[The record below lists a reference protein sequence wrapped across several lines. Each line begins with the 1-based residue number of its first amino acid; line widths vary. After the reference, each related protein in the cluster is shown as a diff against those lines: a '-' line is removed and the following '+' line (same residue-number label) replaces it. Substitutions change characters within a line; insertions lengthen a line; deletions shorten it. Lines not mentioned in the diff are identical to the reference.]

1 MHEKNHIFAA
11 EILNGR
17 SMYSLYRKE
26 IKSYLSSLI
35 GYIFIGVFLIIA
47 GLFLWVFPNIN
58 NILFSNLASL
68 QGLFNTSKF
77 LFLFLVPAITM
88 RTFAEERHRGTLE
101 LLLTKPLTDSHI
113 IAAKFLSSL
122 TLLVIALV
130 PTLLYVISVY
140 NLGSP
145 PGNID
150 LGSTWGSYLGLIFLG
165 ATYISIGIFSSSITS
180 NQIVAFVVAAPLCFI
195 MYFGFEFIYGFE
207 VLGNMG
213 FFIKSLG
220 IDYHYNSISRG
231 VIDTRDL
238 LYFASVILL
247 FLIATRITLVSR
259 KW

>member
-1 MHEKNHIFAA
+1 
-11 EILNGR
+11 
-17 SMYSLYRKE
+17 MYSLYRKE

-35 GYIFIGVFLIIA
+35 GYVFIGVFLIIA
-47 GLFLWVFPNIN
+47 GLFIWVFPNIN
-58 NILFSNLASL
+58 NILFSNVASL

-88 RTFAEERHRGTLE
+88 RTFAEEKHRGTLE
-101 LLLTKPLTDSHI
+101 LLLTKPLTDSQI
-113 IAAKFLSSL
+113 IAAEFFASL
-122 TLLVIALV
+122 TLLVIALL
-130 PTLLYVISVY
+130 PTLLYVLSVY

-145 PGNID
+145 PENID
-150 LGSTWGSYLGLIFLG
+150 LGSTWGSYIGLIFLG
-165 ATYISIGIFSSSITS
+165 ATFISIGIFASSTTS

-207 VLGNMG
+207 ILEKWG
-213 FFIKSLG
+213 FFIKTLG

-238 LYFASVILL
+238 LYFASVIAI
-247 FLIATRITLVSR
+247 FLIATRIMLLSR

>member
-1 MHEKNHIFAA
+1 
-11 EILNGR
+11 
-17 SMYSLYRKE
+17 MYSLYRKE

>member
-1 MHEKNHIFAA
+1 
-11 EILNGR
+11 
-17 SMYSLYRKE
+17 MYSLYRKE

-35 GYIFIGVFLIIA
+35 GYIFIGVFLVIA
-47 GLFLWVFPNIN
+47 GLFIWVFPYFD
-58 NILFSNLASL
+58 NILHSKMASL
-68 QGLFNTSKF
+68 AGLFNISKF

-88 RTFAEERHRGTLE
+88 RTFAEEKRSGTLE
-101 LLLTKPLTDSHI
+101 LLLTKPFTDAQI
-113 IAAKFLSSL
+113 IAAKFLASL
-122 TLLVIALV
+122 TLLVIALL

-165 ATYISIGIFSSSITS
+165 ATFISIGIFASSATS
-180 NQIVAFVVAAPLCFI
+180 NQIVAFVLAAPLCFI
-195 MYFGFEFIYGFE
+195 MYFGFEFIYSFE
-207 VLGNMG
+207 ILGSMG
-213 FFIKSLG
+213 VFVKSLG

-238 LYFASVILL
+238 LYFVSVILV
-247 FLIATRITLVSR
+247 FLIATRIVLLSR